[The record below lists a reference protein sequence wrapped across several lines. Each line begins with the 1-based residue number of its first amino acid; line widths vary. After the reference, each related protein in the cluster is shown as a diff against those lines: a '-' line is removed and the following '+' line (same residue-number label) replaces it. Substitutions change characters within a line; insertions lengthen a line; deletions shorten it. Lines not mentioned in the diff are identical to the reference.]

1 MNIAEKVIKII
12 FDEVYPISGQSFRQ
26 ITQLVEYKTIPK
38 NEVFIQRGRT
48 NSSEYFILEG
58 ICRSY
63 LVNPD
68 GDDIMISFFQA
79 PAVLSPH
86 ITRTKDGLS
95 LLYFQAI
102 TDLQVA
108 YFSEKALV
116 ELMIE
121 NQEIRFFANTVLLDE
136 LIRKVEKEIGFA
148 SLTAKER
155 LIRFRAVYD
164 GLENKVPHPMIA
176 SYLGITNISLSRLRR
191 DLAEGKRN

>member
-136 LIRKVEKEIGFA
+136 LIELLGKCQVNIRDCCPIWLDDQS
-148 SLTAKER
+148 SLFSFKC
-155 LIRFRAVYD
+155 
-164 GLENKVPHPMIA
+164 H
-176 SYLGITNISLSRLRR
+176 
-191 DLAEGKRN
+191 